1 MSTTLSS
8 WSRRRAAVAAEAATL
23 KREAEDAVVAEQQ
36 AELAEKSEAEI
47 LEELGLPD
55 PDALVMGDDF
65 KAFMVKTV
73 PQYLRKRALRSL
85 WRSNPVLACVDGLN
99 DYDDDY
105 LTGSTGQGP
114 IKTSYQVGKGML
126 AHLLEMER
134 QAACLTDDNAP
145 QGNAPVDTDAED
157 ADQIEDTLTDGDT
170 LMASTDVNSDDD
182 PAVDIYADAS
192 HADAE
197 DHIEHATPAPRRMQ
211 FHIEGKT
218 A

>member
-1 MSTTLSS
+1 LTAALSS
-8 WSRRRAAVAAEAATL
+8 WSRRRAAVAAEEAAL
-23 KREAEDAVVAEQQ
+23 KREADDAVVAEQQ
-36 AELAEKSEAEI
+36 AELAEKTDAEI

-55 PDALVMGDDF
+55 PDALVLGDNV

-73 PQYLRKRALRSL
+73 PQHLRKRALRSL

-114 IKTSYQVGKGML
+114 IKTGYQVGKGML

-134 QAACLTDDNAP
+134 QAAAPAEAALVLDDDDAEGDEEVLVVEDEVIAATDD
-145 QGNAPVDTDAED
+145 APVDHTHVEEAE
-157 ADQIEDTLTDGDT
+157 E
-170 LMASTDVNSDDD
+170 
-182 PAVDIYADAS
+182 
-192 HADAE
+192 
-197 DHIEHATPAPRRMQ
+197 IEHTAPTRRRMQ
-211 FHIEGKT
+211 FHIEGQN

>member
-1 MSTTLSS
+1 LTAALSS
-8 WSRRRAAVAAEAATL
+8 WSRRRAAVAAEEAAL
-23 KREAEDAVVAEQQ
+23 KREADDAVVAEQQ
-36 AELAEKSEAEI
+36 AELAEKTDAEI

-55 PDALVMGDDF
+55 PDALVLGDNV

-73 PQYLRKRALRSL
+73 PQHLRKRALRSL

-114 IKTSYQVGKGML
+114 IKTGYQVGKGML

-134 QAACLTDDNAP
+134 QAAAPAEAALVVDD
-145 QGNAPVDTDAED
+145 DAED
-157 ADQIEDTLTDGDT
+157 DEE
-170 LMASTDVNSDDD
+170 VR
-182 PAVDIYADAS
+182 V
-192 HADAE
+192 AE
-197 DHIEHATPAPRRMQ
+197 DEVIVATEAAPVEYTHVEEAEEIEHTAPTRRRMQ
-211 FHIEGKT
+211 FHIEGQN